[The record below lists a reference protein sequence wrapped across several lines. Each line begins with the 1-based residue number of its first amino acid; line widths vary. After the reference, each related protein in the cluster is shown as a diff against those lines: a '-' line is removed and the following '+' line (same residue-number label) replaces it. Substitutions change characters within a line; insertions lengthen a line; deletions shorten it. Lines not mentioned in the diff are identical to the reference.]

1 MQTALIYSPNAAP
14 SATGFA
20 MIAAF
25 VVLGMRPTSHN
36 PKHPR

>member
-1 MQTALIYSPNAAP
+1 MQTALIYSPNAAL
-14 SATGFA
+14 SVTGVA

>member
-14 SATGFA
+14 CVIGAA
-20 MIAAF
+20 MNAAF
-25 VVLGMRPTSHN
+25 DVAGMRPTSHN

>member
-1 MQTALIYSPNAAP
+1 MQTALIYSPNAAL
-14 SATGFA
+14 SVSGFT

-25 VVLGMRPTSHN
+25 VVPGMRPTSHN

>member
-1 MQTALIYSPNAAP
+1 MQTALIYSPNA
-14 SATGFA
+14 SLGATGFA

-25 VVLGMRPTSHN
+25 VALGLRPTSHN